1 MTAQSGEGPS
11 PVPVARRRRRERCL
25 FYGSMLVLLLFGLL
39 QAKTDVTLA
48 GNESTRFATIRAVA
62 EQNTFAIDG
71 KVFRSV
77 DRVIRDGKVYSDK
90 PPLLPLLLG
99 GVCKIPV
106 VLFGWSFEEQ
116 YGLLIYLVNFLC
128 FTGINLAIFC
138 WFYRRLRRVRGT
150 LYARWLWAFSLCAG
164 SWLLSYSVTIN
175 NHTPAALLLLLWF
188 LLLEEVCRARRPGY
202 ALSAGLAAGLAFT
215 MEIPVGV
222 IIGLAGLPAVF
233 QTTRETRNW
242 RLGAAYCLGGAAAA
256 ALFPVVN
263 YLAFGTILPLYLAG
277 SGTYQPGAAFHFEVG
292 YWWETLFGRRG
303 LFSYQPLV
311 LGALPALL
319 WWRGLTRPEK
329 ALAGGCG
336 AVIMFYL
343 TFTNEYGGWAY
354 GFRYLV
360 AVLPGLWFLAARR
373 WLPVCRGIGRQAVL
387 TVLAGIGFCTALVGS
402 YNPFC
407 SGYEG
412 YRSPPGTIDHEVR
425 NSFTANLLAASFER
439 DPDGGLTGMLFRFY
453 GEPVA
458 LRYLYEAYTNTKNIE
473 KLAAVHD
480 RLQAAYEG
488 KE

>member
-1 MTAQSGEGPS
+1 MPAS
-11 PVPVARRRRRERCL
+11 RRRQRERAF
-25 FYGSMLVLLLFGLL
+25 FYGSLLVLLLFGLL

-48 GNESTRFATIRAVA
+48 GNESTRFATIRAIA

-77 DRVIRDGKVYSDK
+77 DRVVRDGKVYSDK

-99 GVCKIPV
+99 AACKIPV
-106 VLFGWSFEEQ
+106 TLFGWSFEEQ
-116 YGLLIYLVNFLC
+116 YGLLIYLVNFLF
-128 FTGINLAIFC
+128 FTGINLAIFFL
-138 WFYRRLRRVRGT
+138 FYRRLRRMKGT
-150 LYARWLWAFSLCAG
+150 FYVRWLLAFSLCAG

-188 LLLEEVCRARRPGY
+188 LLLEEACRTRGHGA
-202 ALSAGLAAGLAFT
+202 ALGAGLAAGLAFT
-215 MEIPVGV
+215 IEVPVGA

-233 QTTRETRNW
+233 RTAVEGRDW
-242 RLGAAYCLGGAAAA
+242 RFPAAYCLGGAVTA

-263 YLAFGTILPLYLAG
+263 YLAFGTVMPLYLAG
-277 SGTYQPGAAFHFEVG
+277 TGTYQPGAAFHFQGV

-311 LGALPALL
+311 LGALLALL
-319 WWRGLTRPEK
+319 GGRGMSRPDK

-336 AVIMFYL
+336 AIIVFYL

-360 AVLPGLWFLAARR
+360 AVLPGLWFLAARY
-373 WLPVCRGIGRQAVL
+373 WLPVCRGIRRQVFL
-387 TVLAGIGFCTALVGS
+387 TLLAGIGFCTAVVGS

-425 NSFTANLLAASFER
+425 NSFAANLLAASFER
-439 DPDGGLTGMLFRFY
+439 DSESFLCRMLFRFY

-458 LRYLYEAYTNTKNIE
+458 LRYLYEAYTNTKNIGM
-473 KLAAVHD
+473 LATVHD
-480 RLQAAYEG
+480 RLQEFYAK

>member
-1 MTAQSGEGPS
+1 
-11 PVPVARRRRRERCL
+11 
-25 FYGSMLVLLLFGLL
+25 MLVLLLFGLL

-48 GNESTRFATIRAVA
+48 GNEATRFATIRAVA

-77 DRVIRDGKVYSDK
+77 DRVVRDGKVYSDK

-99 GVCKIPV
+99 GACKIPV
-106 VLFGWSFEEQ
+106 VLFGWSFEKQ
-116 YGLLIYLVNFLC
+116 YGLLIYLVNFLF
-128 FTGINLAIFC
+128 FTGINLAIFLL
-138 WFYRRLRRVRGT
+138 FFRRILRLRGT
-150 LYARWLWAFSLCAG
+150 LYAKWLFAFSLCAG
-164 SWLLSYSVTIN
+164 SWLLSYSVTLN

-188 LLLEEVCRARRPGY
+188 LGLEKACRERSAGY
-202 ALSAGLAAGLAFT
+202 ALGAGVAAGLAFA
-215 MEIPVGV
+215 MEVPVGV
-222 IIGLAGLPAVF
+222 IIGLAGLPAVW
-233 QTTRETRNW
+233 QSNDEMRR
-242 RLGAAYCLGGAAAA
+242 RMPLAYCLGGAGAA
-256 ALFPVVN
+256 ALFPGVN
-263 YLAFGTILPLYLAG
+263 YLAYGTVVPLYLAG
-277 SGTYQPGAAFHFEVG
+277 AGTYQPGSAFHFQGV

-311 LGALPALL
+311 LGALPPLL
-319 WWRGLTRPEK
+319 WWKGLKRPDK

-336 AVIMFYL
+336 AIMIFYL
-343 TFTNEYGGWAY
+343 VFTNEYGGWAY

-373 WLPVCRGIGRQAVL
+373 WLPVCRGIGRQALL
-387 TVLAGIGFCTALVGS
+387 TVLAGVGGLTAVVGS

-425 NSFTANLLAASFER
+425 NSFAANLLAASFEQ
-439 DPDGGLTGMLFRFY
+439 DPEGGLTRLLFRFY

-473 KLAAVHD
+473 MLAMVHD
-480 RLQAAYEG
+480 RLQDLYER